1 VNLALLF
8 LEDIFLG
15 NEKMVRPVLIRKPV
29 SVWKNIGSFIF
40 NGKYTKVLL

>member
-1 VNLALLF
+1 MNLVLLV

-15 NEKMVRPVLIRKPV
+15 KEKMVKPVLIRNPV